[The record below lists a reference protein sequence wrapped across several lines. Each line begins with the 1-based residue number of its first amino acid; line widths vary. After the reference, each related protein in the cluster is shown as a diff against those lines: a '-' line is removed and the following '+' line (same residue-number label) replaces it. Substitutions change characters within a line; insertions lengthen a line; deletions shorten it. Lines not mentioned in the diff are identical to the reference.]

1 MNSIRDVNL
10 LIEVKYKERRILYTV
25 TLADLN
31 MWVDCKTYRVQ
42 TEAGFESYCTH
53 LLPSSVGT

>member
-31 MWVDCKTYRVQ
+31 MWVDCKN
-42 TEAGFESYCTH
+42 
-53 LLPSSVGT
+53 L